1 MWCPLPQVV
10 TSPSPTGHL
19 PRLLAS
25 LGMTPLGAPLPLS
38 SHQTIWVLLD
48 GKVLGEVAAKE
59 ASQLAL
65 KLRTLK
71 ALGKEKV
78 EYMHMYMCMCVRAC
92 MHACRC
98 AHVYVCLCVN
108 LKLAIAATTLWLGK
122 CTFGNFFGTI

>member
-92 MHACRC
+92 MHAGVHTCMC
-98 AHVYVCLCVN
+98 VCV
-108 LKLAIAATTLWLGK
+108 
-122 CTFGNFFGTI
+122 